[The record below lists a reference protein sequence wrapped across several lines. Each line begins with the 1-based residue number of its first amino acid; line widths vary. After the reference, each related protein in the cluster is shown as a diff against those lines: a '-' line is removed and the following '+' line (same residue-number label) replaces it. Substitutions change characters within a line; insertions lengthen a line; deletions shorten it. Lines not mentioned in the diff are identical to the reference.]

1 MGIAKTI
8 ATNLEQSSWIRR
20 MFEEGIR
27 LKAERGPEHVYDFT
41 LGNPD
46 IEPPPE
52 VIAVLERIVARNRP
66 RSHAYMPNA
75 GFPEVRAVIARKLAR
90 RTGLAYTADHIL
102 MTAGAAG
109 AINVVLKSLLDPGD
123 EVIVL
128 APYFAEYRFYIE
140 NHGGVMVVVPTDD
153 AFMPDTR
160 RIRAAITSRTKAIL
174 INTPNNPT
182 GAVYGPGVL
191 RSLNELIEEANHPI
205 TIVSDEPYVALTFD
219 GVEPPETASL
229 ISRSVVTYSWSKALA
244 IPGERIGYIA
254 ISPLLPEAADLFD
267 ACTFA
272 NRVLGFVNASAIWQ
286 LVVAEAGDVRVDA
299 TPYQEKRDFL
309 WDALTRMG
317 YEIVKPGGAFYLFPK
332 SPLPDDVAFIRLL
345 QKEGILAVPGSGFG
359 TPGYFRLSLTVP
371 KEMME
376 RSLPGFERTL
386 HAAEG
391 NGKS

>member
-1 MGIAKTI
+1 MGIAKKI

-46 IEPPPE
+46 VEPPAE
-52 VIAVLERIVARNRP
+52 VIVVLERIVARNRP

-75 GFPEVRAVIARKLAR
+75 GFPEVREAIARKLAG
-90 RTGLAYTADHIL
+90 RTGLPYTEDHIL

-109 AINVVLKSLLDPGD
+109 AINVVLKAVLDPGD

-140 NHGGVMVVVPTDD
+140 NHGGVMAVVPTDD
-153 AFMPDTR
+153 GFLPDTGK
-160 RIRAAITSRTKAIL
+160 IRAAITSRTKAIL

-182 GAVYGPGVL
+182 GAVYGTGVL
-191 RSLNELIEEANHPI
+191 RSLNELVEEAGHAI

-219 GVEPPETASL
+219 GVEPPETASI

-254 ISPLLPEAADLFD
+254 ISPLLPEAVDLFN

-299 TPYQEKRDFL
+299 TPYQQKRDFL

-376 RSLPGFERTL
+376 HSLPGFERAL
-386 HAAEG
+386 RAAEG
-391 NGKS
+391 NGTS

>member
-46 IEPPPE
+46 IEPPPD

-153 AFMPDTR
+153 AFLPDTGK
-160 RIRAAITSRTKAIL
+160 IRAAITSRTKAIL

-191 RSLNELIEEANHPI
+191 RSLNELIGEVNHPI

>member
-20 MFEEGIR
+20 MFEEGLR

-46 IEPPPE
+46 VEPPAE
-52 VIAVLERIVARNRP
+52 VIAVLERIVTRNRP

-75 GFPEVRAVIARKLAR
+75 GFPEVRTVIAQKLAQ

-109 AINVVLKSLLDPGD
+109 AINVVLKALLDPGD

-153 AFMPDTR
+153 AFLPDMGK
-160 RIRAAITSRTKAIL
+160 IRAAITSRTKAIL

-182 GAVYGPGVL
+182 GAVYGTGVL
-191 RSLNELIEEANHPI
+191 SSLNQLIEEVDHPI

-219 GVEPPETASL
+219 GVEPPETASI

-254 ISPLLPEAADLFD
+254 ISPLLPEAADLFN

-286 LVVAEAGDVRVDA
+286 LVVAEVGDVRVDA

-309 WDALTRMG
+309 RDALTRMG
-317 YEIVKPGGAFYLFPK
+317 YEIVRPGGAFYLFPK
-332 SPLPDDVAFIRLL
+332 SPVPDDVAFIRLL

-376 RSLPGFERTL
+376 RSLPGFRRAL
-386 HAAEG
+386 RAAEG
-391 NGKS
+391 DGKP

>member
-46 IEPPPE
+46 VEPPAE

-75 GFPEVRAVIARKLAR
+75 GFREVREAIARKLAG
-90 RTGLAYTADHIL
+90 RTGLPYTEDHIL

-109 AINVVLKSLLDPGD
+109 AINVVLKAVLDPGD

-140 NHGGVMVVVPTDD
+140 NHGGVMAVVPTDD
-153 AFMPDTR
+153 GFLPDTGK
-160 RIRAAITSRTKAIL
+160 IRAAITSRTKAIL

-182 GAVYGPGVL
+182 GAVYGTGVL
-191 RSLNELIEEANHPI
+191 RSLNELVEEAGHAI

-219 GVEPPETASL
+219 GVEPPETASI

-254 ISPLLPEAADLFD
+254 ISPLLPEAVDLFN

-299 TPYQEKRDFL
+299 TPYQQKRDFL

-376 RSLPGFERTL
+376 RSLPGFERAL
-386 HAAEG
+386 RAAEG
-391 NGKS
+391 NGTS